1 MKNIKDVLNK
11 RKWKDTYLEGIKTNK
26 EYFILGLKGPKTV
39 GKSTYAA
46 EIQNEND
53 YFVLA
58 LAKPIK
64 DIVHS
69 TIETLDLADAFK
81 IYKKYLDEE
90 HQTEMNNLLVKLI
103 VGVKDGRYTLEE
115 KESIRYFYQK
125 VGDIMRDYDINI
137 YIKIFLD
144 NAYAQDKKFILCDD
158 IRQFNEAFMCDKLVN
173 LSRDGVEY
181 TNEHVSEM
189 DYTENEWKIV
199 KKHVDVENYEIKF
212 DEKYQ

>member
-1 MKNIKDVLNK
+1 MKNLFRAKQPR
-11 RKWKDTYLEGIKTNK
+11 RKTFISGVEVYPKY
-26 EYFILGLKGPKTV
+26 YILGLKGPKTV
-39 GKSTYAA
+39 GKSTYASK
-46 EIQNEND
+46 IQEVND
-53 YFVLA
+53 YYVLA

-69 TIETLDLADAFK
+69 TITNLSTDEAFS
-81 IYKKYLDEE
+81 IYSSYLDES
-90 HQTEMNNLLVKLI
+90 HINEMNELLSKLI
-103 VGVKDGRYTLEE
+103 LGVKNGEYSLED

-144 NAYAQDKKFILCDD
+144 TAYSQDCKFILCDD

-189 DYTENEWKIV
+189 DYTPEEWKIV
-199 KKHVDVENYEIKF
+199 KKYVEVEDYKLETI
-212 DEKYQ
+212 EE